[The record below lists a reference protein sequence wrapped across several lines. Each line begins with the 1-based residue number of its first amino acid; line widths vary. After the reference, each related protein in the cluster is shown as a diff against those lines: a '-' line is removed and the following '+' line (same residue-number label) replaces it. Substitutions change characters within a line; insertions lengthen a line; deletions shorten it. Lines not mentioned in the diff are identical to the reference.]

1 MLIQWRKCILQSK
14 CRLNSLNLNNE
25 HFDSLIGVCV
35 IYSED
40 KRLNN
45 IFVGQGNIRDILTDM
60 KNDKN
65 IQKYGPDLF
74 VTWSAV
80 PILSLDGVVFYL
92 CKKLNPL
99 IQNTINEAELI
110 PVNLP

>member
-25 HFDSLIGVCV
+25 HFDSLVGVCV

-60 KNDKN
+60 KKDKKL
-65 IQKYGPDLF
+65 QKYGPDLF
-74 VTWSAV
+74 VTWAYV
-80 PILSLDGVVFYL
+80 PLSSLKGVEAFL
-92 CKKLNPL
+92 NKELNPI
-99 IQNTINEAELI
+99 IQNLNKGVELI
-110 PVNLP
+110 NVNLP